1 MKGEIILNQGTKES
15 RADQTLLRDIY
26 PVLSDRISGFLL
38 KVPKEQ
44 LSGVEEI
51 RLRAERP
58 LMVCEG
64 GQDYFLNISGKQNEF
79 TGGCIIV
86 EKIDIDKTLQYMSD
100 YSIYTLED
108 ELRQGFLTLKG
119 GHRVGLVGRVV
130 SEQQEIRTIKN
141 ISGMN
146 IRIAREIKGCAL
158 ELAKEIFKD
167 GIKHTLIASPPGC
180 GKTTMLRDMIRLLSY
195 GIRDTE
201 IKGYKVGVV
210 DERSEIGG
218 CYLGIPQRDLGP
230 RTDVLDACPKAAG
243 ISLLIRSM
251 GLDIVAVDEI
261 GSIKDSEAIEEAIYS
276 GVTIIATA
284 HGKDMDEL
292 LKKPGIRNL
301 MEKNA
306 FERVVILSR
315 ARGPG
320 TIASVLKI
328 G

>member
-1 MKGEIILNQGTKES
+1 MIQGTKES
-15 RADQTLLRDIY
+15 KADQTLLRDIY
-26 PVLSDRISGFLL
+26 PVLSDRIGAFLL
-38 KVPKEQ
+38 KVPYEQ

-64 GQDYFLNISGKQNEF
+64 GRDYFLNVSGKQKEF
-79 TGGCIIV
+79 IGGCMIV
-86 EKIDIDKTLQYMSD
+86 EKGDIERTLQYMSD

-130 SEQQEIRTIKN
+130 PDHQGIRTIKN

-146 IRIAREIKGCAL
+146 IRIAREVKGCAL
-158 ELAKEIFKD
+158 ELIKEIYKD

-180 GKTTMLRDMIRLLSY
+180 GKTTMLRDMIRILSY
-195 GIRDTE
+195 GIKDTD
-201 IKGYKVGVV
+201 IRGYKVGVV

-218 CYLGIPQRDLGP
+218 CYLGVPQRDLGP

-251 GLDIVAVDEI
+251 GPEIVAVDEI
-261 GSIKDSEAIEEAIYS
+261 GSMRDSEAIEEAIYS

-301 MEKNA
+301 MEKKS
-306 FERVVILSR
+306 FERIVILSR

-320 TIASVLKI
+320 TVASVLKM